1 MGIRDRRLGEEW
13 NSIYLY
19 NFLPVNLSSVSR
31 ARAFLWLIFHYLSEP
46 DAPNPFDDDWSRQN
60 PSKVPRMQSLSRD
73 EMARENQDPPEEIEW
88 GKRMSNMRSKFLR
101 ELVDE
106 MEADN
111 RRKKNAAATPQPPS
125 YSMSGFS
132 GTP

>member
-1 MGIRDRRLGEEW
+1 
-13 NSIYLY
+13 
-19 NFLPVNLSSVSR
+19 
-31 ARAFLWLIFHYLSEP
+31 
-46 DAPNPFDDDWSRQN
+46 
-60 PSKVPRMQSLSRD
+60 MQSLNRE

-111 RRKKNAAATPQPPS
+111 RRKKNAAVTPQPPS

-132 GTP
+132 GISQILWIL